1 MKILMNIKK
10 ILKHINANKKFKVGR
25 SYVHFVVYDE
35 MDLLMNDNFEKV
47 YLTIKA
53 STFRQGL

>member
-1 MKILMNIKK
+1 MNIKK

-53 STFRQGL
+53 STFRQSL